1 MSVIC
6 TVFLKFSEKNT
17 CVIQEFFYS
26 EAMHYI
32 QTGMHDFILY
42 DVENDLSIANAI
54 HFGQYVKCIASE
66 LEDCSMKE
74 NNPSQ
79 GIESII
85 MYW

>member
-6 TVFLKFSEKNT
+6 TRFSQVFRKEHLCHSR
-17 CVIQEFFYS
+17 IFYS
-26 EAMHYI
+26 EPVHYI

-42 DVENDLSIANAI
+42 DVENDLSISNAI